1 MKAAELNKI
10 YTIPEYFLLE
20 ESGEIRHE
28 FIEGYLIEMSGVKQP
43 TQKIWLTNLF
53 NTEK

>member
-10 YTIPEYFLLE
+10 YTIPDYFLLE

-28 FIEGYLIEMSGVKQP
+28 FIDGYGFLYQ
-43 TQKIWLTNLF
+43 TRRN
-53 NTEK
+53 NTTSCSWYFTSSP